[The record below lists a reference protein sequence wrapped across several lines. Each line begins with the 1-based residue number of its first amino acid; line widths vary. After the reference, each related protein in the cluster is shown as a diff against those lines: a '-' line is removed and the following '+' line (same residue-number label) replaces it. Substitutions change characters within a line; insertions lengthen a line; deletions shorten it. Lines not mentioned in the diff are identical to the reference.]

1 MSETHLPDA
10 IDPPSS
16 RENRQSAPP
25 LASLRAFE
33 AAARRLS
40 FRDAATEI
48 GLTPSAVS
56 HHVRNLEAL
65 LGVRLF
71 ERRAREVVLTPDGQV
86 LAAALIPAF
95 SAIAQAYSKAA
106 NLSLRLKLSA
116 APLFASRHILPHIGA
131 LNLLIPGVSFSV
143 ESTLERSDVVQD
155 PRSMALFFGPEPS
168 GLRAVEVAASL
179 SIVVASPDLSESL
192 PPDIHSLASVALLT
206 ISRRPSHWAALLKAH
221 KVSGGRREI
230 FFDSI
235 EGVMQAA
242 EAGVGL
248 ALLPAIICEEAVRGG
263 RIVQVYPEAVVHG
276 WGYWLVAAPD
286 SPAAKHLTGVALWL
300 RNQIDKS
307 A

>member
-1 MSETHLPDA
+1 MPFA
-10 IDPPSS
+10 
-16 RENRQSAPP
+16 A
-25 LASLRAFE
+25 LRAFE
-33 AAARRLS
+33 AAATLGS
-40 FRDAATEI
+40 FKAAGADL
-48 GLTPSAVS
+48 GLTASAIS
-56 HHVRNLEAL
+56 HHVRDLEAT
-65 LGVRLF
+65 LGERLF
-71 ERRAREVVLTPDGQV
+71 ERRHRGVVLTQAGEL
-86 LAAALIPAF
+86 LADALRPAF
-95 SAIAQAYSKAA
+95 GQIANAYRSR
-106 NLSLRLKLSA
+106 LRNPVKIRLSA
-116 APLFASRHILPHIGA
+116 APLFASRYILPSIDA
-131 LNLLIPGVSFSV
+131 LNALQPGVSFSV
-143 ESTLERSDVVQD
+143 ESTLERSDVSRD
-155 PRSMALFFGPEPS
+155 PRSMALYFGPEPT
-168 GLRAVEVAASL
+168 GLRTIEVAASL

-248 ALLPAIICEEAVRGG
+248 ALLPAIICEEAVREG